1 MVKEKEVKE
10 QLKEILQSKALSSLT
25 FDGSLYS
32 EGEGYKVDYKEAME
46 GVEGWTINELGL
58 ALLEKV
64 EFDLSEDVR
73 LSMFIAGD
81 TVELEGDTY
90 GSLDCINL
98 NIRKFNKDWSLYI
111 SLCELLYA
119 SRKYNY
125 YIEATLWSEGEE
137 KELLF
142 ETFDTFEEALQSLK
156 SYILNNLNV

>member
-10 QLKEILQSKALSSLT
+10 ELRRILQSKALSSLT
-25 FDGSLYS
+25 FDGSLFS
-32 EGEGYKVDYKEAME
+32 EGEGYTINYKEATE
-46 GVEGWTINELGL
+46 EVEGWTINELGL
-58 ALLEKV
+58 ALLERI

-119 SRKYNY
+119 SRKYNFHVE
-125 YIEATLWSEGEE
+125 ITLWSEGEE

-142 ETFDTFEEALQSLK
+142 ETFETFEEALQSLK
-156 SYILNNLNV
+156 SYILNNLKI